1 MDIRGIWKVKEIRVP
16 TPDGVKVFTPDNPP
30 QEERFEGSAELMNY
44 RTEFAEDGM
53 LNTLM
58 FVPEEM
64 RQEAAKQGVEVRE
77 DGYAAIE
84 STTWKEADGKFY
96 YDTGIQ
102 GETLGEP
109 VDPFMEISVTEDG
122 CLLYGLESNTDDPY
136 VQFINGR
143 GLLRQASFRKAP
155 NEIRCLSERKD
166 P

>member
-30 QEERFEGSAELMNY
+30 QEERFEGSAELMGY

-77 DGYAAIE
+77 DGYAAVE
-84 STTWKEADGKFY
+84 STVWKEENGKIY
-96 YDTGIQ
+96 YDTKIE
-102 GETLGEP
+102 GEVLGEKA
-109 VDPFMEISVTEDG
+109 DSFAEIPVTEDG
-122 CLLYGLESNTDDPY
+122 CLLYSYGMILLE
-136 VQFINGR
+136 R
-143 GLLRQASFRKAP
+143 A
-155 NEIRCLSERKD
+155 
-166 P
+166 

>member
-30 QEERFEGSAELMNY
+30 QEERFEGSAELMGY

-77 DGYAAIE
+77 DGYAAVE
-84 STTWKEADGKFY
+84 STVWKEENGKIY
-96 YDTGIQ
+96 YDTEIE
-102 GETLGEP
+102 GEVLGEK
-109 VDPFMEISVTEDG
+109 VDSFAEIPVTEDG
-122 CLLYGLESNTDDPY
+122 CLLYSYGMILLE
-136 VQFINGR
+136 R
-143 GLLRQASFRKAP
+143 A
-155 NEIRCLSERKD
+155 
-166 P
+166 

>member
-77 DGYAAIE
+77 DGYAAHR
-84 STTWKEADGKFY
+84 KHH
-96 YDTGIQ
+96 
-102 GETLGEP
+102 
-109 VDPFMEISVTEDG
+109 
-122 CLLYGLESNTDDPY
+122 LEG
-136 VQFINGR
+136 GR
-143 GLLRQASFRKAP
+143 RQVLLRYRDSGRDAGGAGGSLHGDLRHRGRVPAVWAGNDPSGKGLSR
-155 NEIRCLSERKD
+155 IRMIPMYNS
-166 P
+166 

>member
-1 MDIRGIWKVKEIRVP
+1 MDIRGTWKVKEIRVP

-77 DGYAAIE
+77 DGYAAVE
-84 STTWKEADGKFY
+84 STVWKEKNGKIY
-96 YDTGIQ
+96 YDTKIE
-102 GETLGEP
+102 GEVLGEK
-109 VDPFMEISVTEDG
+109 VDSFAEIPVTEDG
-122 CLLYGLESNTDDPY
+122 CLLYSYGMILLE
-136 VQFINGR
+136 R
-143 GLLRQASFRKAP
+143 A
-155 NEIRCLSERKD
+155 
-166 P
+166 